1 MKYWR
6 GYLVALILAF
16 CSWGL
21 IEFAQSHWVLV
32 DMVYPYTTRII
43 QDFMAVWS
51 SGAAYCVWQLLLLV
65 LAAGVLASIVMMIVW
80 KWNPIQ
86 WFGWVMAV
94 VSLVCLLNTGLYGL
108 NEYAGPIADDIR
120 LEMTEYS
127 VDELEA
133 AAAFYQQE
141 ANTLSQQVSRDSS
154 GQVQFQDFDTLAQ
167 QAADGF
173 DALTYEQYN
182 SIFAGD
188 RTPVKELGW
197 SSFFSGKGKTYV
209 HVAITGE
216 AAVNPQTPAVGLP
229 FVMCQAMAN
238 RICIANQQ
246 DAAFAAFLAC
256 NANDSVE
263 FRYSGYFMAYRYCYN
278 ALASKNVS
286 SAQAAL
292 QTLEAG
298 ECSQLKL
305 DLQTYNSSFAPG
317 SDNAYYE
324 EKVSKIDFRKWL
336 DKLKRNPFNKNAAET
351 VSEEVTVTDA
361 PERADV
367 ADLLVSWHI
376 QEYVLPLLKDD
387 EVTFDPLD
395 ETQVDLSGLVNADD

>member
-6 GYLVALILAF
+6 GYLVALILAL

-32 DMVYPYTTRII
+32 DMVYPYTSRII

-65 LAAGVLASIVMMIVW
+65 LVAGVLASIVMMIIW

-94 VSLVCLLNTGLYGL
+94 VSLVMLLNTGLYGL

-120 LEMTEYS
+120 LNVTDYS
-127 VDELEA
+127 VDELQDA
-133 AAAFYQQE
+133 AEFYQKE
-141 ANTLSQQVSRDSS
+141 ANQLSQQVKRDSS
-154 GQVQFQDFDTLAQ
+154 GQVQYPDFETLAQ

-173 DALTYEQYN
+173 DTLTYEKYN

-197 SSFFSGKGKTYV
+197 SKYFSGKGKTYV
-209 HVAITGE
+209 HIPITGE
-216 AAVNPQTPAVGLP
+216 AAVNPETPAVGLP
-229 FVMCQAMAN
+229 FAMCQVMAN
-238 RICIANQQ
+238 RVCIANEQ

-256 NANDSVE
+256 INNDAVE
-263 FRYSGYFMAYRYCYN
+263 FRYAGYFMAYRYCYD

-286 SAQAAL
+286 SAQSAL
-292 QTLEAG
+292 QTLTAG
-298 ECSQLKL
+298 ECSQLKQ
-305 DLQTYNSSFAPG
+305 DLQAYNSSFAPG

-324 EKVSKIDFRKWL
+324 KEVQKIDFTKLLNR
-336 DKLKRNPFNKNAAET
+336 LKRNPLNKDAADT
-351 VSEEVTVTDA
+351 ASEEVEITDA
-361 PERADV
+361 PERSDV

-376 QEYVLPLLKDD
+376 QEYVLPLLKEE
-387 EVTFDPLD
+387 EVKFDPLD
-395 ETQVDLSGLVNADD
+395 ETQVDLSGLIKE